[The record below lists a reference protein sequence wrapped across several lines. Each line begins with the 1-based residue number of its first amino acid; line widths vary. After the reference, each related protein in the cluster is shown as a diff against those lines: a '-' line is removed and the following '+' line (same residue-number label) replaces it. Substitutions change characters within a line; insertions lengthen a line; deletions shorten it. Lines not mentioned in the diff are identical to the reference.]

1 MKNNFT
7 LLEVLGK
14 LTVFQG
20 DDTKKTFKTDSK
32 LSPDKETIKNIVA
45 YANSVRC
52 HKTKLLDKVLLVLN

>member
-7 LLEVLGK
+7 LLEVLAK
-14 LTVFQG
+14 LSVFQV

-32 LSPDKETIKNIVA
+32 LSPNKETIGNIVA
-45 YANSVRC
+45 YANSVKC